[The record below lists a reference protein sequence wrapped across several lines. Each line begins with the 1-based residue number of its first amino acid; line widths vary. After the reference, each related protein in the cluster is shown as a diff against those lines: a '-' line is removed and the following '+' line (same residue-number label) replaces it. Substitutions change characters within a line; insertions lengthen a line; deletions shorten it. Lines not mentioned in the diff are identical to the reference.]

1 MSHQGNFSHVAS
13 FDLYR
18 NLWVVLP
25 ILQMGKGRSREGLG
39 HGQVTQV
46 WPHRVTRGC
55 PEDEGRGA
63 RGALGSWCP
72 ARQGPF
78 KGPGHGLGRQALP
91 PWVVNVQKLG
101 FLSSQFLNAW
111 IPPPFCGCGDS
122 DPSGLPQATGWTPG
136 WGTLGVAEAG
146 SRGGAS
152 GVSG

>member
-1 MSHQGNFSHVAS
+1 MLLPLICIGTRA
-13 FDLYR
+13 
-18 NLWVVLP
+18 VVLP
-25 ILQMGKGRSREGLG
+25 ILQMGKGRPREGLG

-46 WPHRVTRGC
+46 WLHRVTRGC
-55 PEDEGRGA
+55 SGDEGRGA

-78 KGPGHGLGRQALP
+78 QGPGPGLGRQVP
-91 PWVVNVQKLG
+91 PQWVVNVRKLG
-101 FLSSQFLNAW
+101 FLSWGKRDAISSQFLNAW

-122 DPSGLPQATGWTPG
+122 DPSGLPQATGWMPG

-152 GVSG
+152 RVSG